1 MYKVYIDKLFE
12 QDQYFIRFVIKF
24 EIYKGIGLFLE
35 NLIEVELCVKENNLI
50 IIFIFRFLKKK
61 KYFLRKQLIICDLW
75 QLMYEK

>member
-12 QDQYFIRFVIKF
+12 QDQYFIRFIIKF

-61 KYFLRKQLIICDLW
+61 NIF
-75 QLMYEK
+75 

>member
-61 KYFLRKQLIICDLW
+61 YFLRKQLIICDLW

>member
-1 MYKVYIDKLFE
+1 MYMVYIDKLFE

-61 KYFLRKQLIICDLW
+61 NIF
-75 QLMYEK
+75 

>member
-61 KYFLRKQLIICDLW
+61 IFF
-75 QLMYEK
+75 EKVVDNL

>member
-50 IIFIFRFLKKK
+50 IIFIFRFLK
-61 KYFLRKQLIICDLW
+61 
-75 QLMYEK
+75 EKIFFEKVVDNL

>member
-61 KYFLRKQLIICDLW
+61 KFF
-75 QLMYEK
+75 EKVVDNL